1 MNYKVIA
8 NRPGRTTYQ
17 VFGADAGEGKTHNY
31 EWLADQLDPN
41 NFGYNVQVDA
51 EDYIIIDIYTD

>member
-8 NRPGRTTYQ
+8 NRPGRMTYQ

-31 EWLADQLDPN
+31 KWLAGQLDPN
-41 NFGYNVQVDA
+41 NFGYCVQVDA

>member
-17 VFGADAGEGKTHNY
+17 VFEADAGEGKTHNY
-31 EWLADQLDPN
+31 KWLADQLDPN
-41 NFGYNVQVDA
+41 NFGHQVQVDA
-51 EDYIIIDIYTD
+51 SDYIIIDIYTD